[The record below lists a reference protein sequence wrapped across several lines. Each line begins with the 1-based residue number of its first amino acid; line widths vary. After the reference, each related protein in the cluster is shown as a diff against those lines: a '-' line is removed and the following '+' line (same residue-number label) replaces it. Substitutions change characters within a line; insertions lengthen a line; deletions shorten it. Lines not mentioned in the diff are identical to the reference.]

1 MPGFGSLGGTELI
14 IALVIILLLFGAK
27 RIPELAKGLGSG
39 VREFRKGTRGEGEV
53 EEEEKDAKGEELT
66 AGINQQVEVAT
77 LKRIAMKNGMKTL
90 HQDSMLKVKEGLTT
104 LDEALSNV
112 PPDLIL

>member
-27 RIPELAKGLGSG
+27 RIPELARGLGSG

-53 EEEEKDAKGEELT
+53 EDEKRDAKGEQLT
-66 AGINQQVEVAT
+66 AGEARTEDATVEADKAEQ
-77 LKRIAMKNGMKTL
+77 KRG
-90 HQDSMLKVKEGLTT
+90 
-104 LDEALSNV
+104 
-112 PPDLIL
+112 

>member
-53 EEEEKDAKGEELT
+53 EEEKKEARDEQLTPGEDKTEVRAEDAT
-66 AGINQQVEVAT
+66 VEADKAEQ
-77 LKRIAMKNGMKTL
+77 KR
-90 HQDSMLKVKEGLTT
+90 S
-104 LDEALSNV
+104 
-112 PPDLIL
+112 

>member
-1 MPGFGSLGGTELI
+1 MPGLGSLGGTELI

-53 EEEEKDAKGEELT
+53 EEKREEEKKEELPS
-66 AGINQQVEVAT
+66 G
-77 LKRIAMKNGMKTL
+77 K
-90 HQDSMLKVKEGLTT
+90 
-104 LDEALSNV
+104 DE
-112 PPDLIL
+112 PDARAERDASAEADKAEQKQS